1 MNWLPEVQEE
11 LTRQGLDAWLVYDF
25 RRSNPLATPILGPLL
40 EGNTASRRVF
50 LLVPAQGRP
59 TMAVHSI
66 EAGSLKPDPGVDVV
80 SYSSRQSL
88 QSVLEG
94 LLEGRQRVAMEYS
107 PNGDNP
113 YVGRVDA
120 GTVEWVRSLG
130 VEVVS
135 SGDVAQVL
143 EVWTAEQ
150 LEQHLT
156 AAAGVMAAK
165 DAAFSFITHR
175 AQLGQEVTEGEV
187 QRLIERLFADLG
199 LTPGTSP
206 NVSFGAH
213 SGDPHYHPL
222 LGVRDAVLKP
232 GDVVLIDLWAKVDE
246 PSAPYADVT
255 WMGVHGEPSAEL
267 ASVWAAV
274 KGARDAA
281 FKCIAEA
288 YAAGRWPSGA
298 EADRASRKVLEEA
311 GFGAAFTH
319 RTGHSL
325 GTSATHGV
333 AAHLDGFETNDTRLL
348 RPGIGVTI
356 EPGAYFPGFGVRS
369 EIDVYLQADG
379 PRATTDLQDELE
391 VV

>member
-1 MNWLPEVQEE
+1 MNWLPEVQAE

-25 RRSNPLATPILGPLL
+25 RRSNPLAAPILGPLL

-50 LLVPAQGRP
+50 LLVPARGRP
-59 TMAVHSI
+59 TMAVHAI
-66 EAGSLKPDPGVDVV
+66 EAGSLKPDLGVDVK

-94 LLEGRQRVAMEYS
+94 LLAGHERVAMEFS
-107 PNGDNP
+107 PSGDNP

-143 EVWTAEQ
+143 EVWTPEQ

-165 DAAFSFITHR
+165 DAAFSFIAHR

-187 QRLIERLFADLG
+187 QRLIERQFADLG

-222 LGVRDAVLKP
+222 PGVRDAVLTP
-232 GDVVLIDLWAKVDE
+232 GDVVLIDLWAKVGE
-246 PSAPYADVT
+246 VSAPYADVT

-267 ASVWAAV
+267 TNVWAAV

-281 FKCIAEA
+281 FRCIAEA
-288 YAAGRWPSGA
+288 YTAGRWPSGA
-298 EADRASRKVLEEA
+298 EADGAARKVLEEA
-311 GFGAAFTH
+311 GYGAAFTH

-356 EPGAYFPGFGVRS
+356 EPGAYFPDFGVRS
-369 EIDVYLQADG
+369 EINVFLQADG